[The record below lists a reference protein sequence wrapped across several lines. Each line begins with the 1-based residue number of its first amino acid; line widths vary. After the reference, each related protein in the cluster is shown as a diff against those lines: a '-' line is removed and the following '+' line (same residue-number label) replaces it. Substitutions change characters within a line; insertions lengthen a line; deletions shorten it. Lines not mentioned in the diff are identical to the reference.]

1 MPLFLSSILDI
12 LHQFWW
18 ILYPLE
24 LLVAVVYATI
34 RDDSR
39 WSGGAAT
46 LSLMALFVAIVLGFI
61 AMLIE
66 RGYDVSPALR
76 DLLAG
81 GYVYG
86 FFYRLHPDLSLLDT
100 ICNFFGWFVVLAA
113 FIPAVAVWVWVENWL
128 DSNTQPRMRRN
139 RM

>member
-1 MPLFLSSILDI
+1 MPLFLSYILDI

-24 LLVAVVYATI
+24 LFVAVVYATT
-34 RDDSR
+34 RADDR

-46 LSLMALFVAIVLGFI
+46 LSLMGLLVAIALSFI
-61 AMLIE
+61 TMLIE
-66 RGYDVSPALR
+66 RGYSVSPVLR

-86 FFYRLHPDLSLLDT
+86 FFYRLHPDLSMLDT
-100 ICNFFGWFVVLAA
+100 ICSFFGWFVVLAA
-113 FIPAVAVWVWVENWL
+113 FVPAVAFWVWAENWL
-128 DSNTQPRMRRN
+128 ERNTQPRMRRN